1 MDVEE
6 LLAPVSE
13 EAPTGPDLSYDDERG
28 TIEQAFD
35 SSVSIDTSGETSGAA
50 EIDWRLIIN
59 IIEQQS
65 ARTKDVWLAVYL
77 CRAGARSGQLALVE
91 TGAQYLAG
99 LLERYWENVHPQL
112 EEYGFQGRKGPCESL
127 GSRGEFLGPLERTPL
142 LEHPRLGRFSGID
155 FERFR
160 AEAENADGYGLF
172 RAALA
177 ETPEETLTAI
187 IDRLDTIA
195 GAIRRADA
203 VLTANA
209 DGDTG
214 ANFQPTYDLLAQMKR
229 AVQSFTSA
237 PAAVEADAE
246 ADADAG
252 ADGSSSPA
260 SGGGPRIAG
269 RVESREDVVK
279 ALEAIADY
287 YRRREPTSPVPAALL
302 RVREWVNLDFLSLLE
317 DIAPNSLDEAR
328 RLLVTQRKPPDGSS

>member
-6 LLAPVSE
+6 LLAAVSE
-13 EAPTGPDLSYDDERG
+13 EAPAGADLAYDPERG

-35 SSVSIDTSGETSGAA
+35 SSVSIDTTGETSDAP
-50 EIDWRLIIN
+50 EIDWRPIIGM
-59 IIEQQS
+59 IEQQS

-77 CRAGARSGQLALVE
+77 CRAGAKSGQLSLVE

-99 LLERYWENVHPQL
+99 LLERYWETVHPQL

-127 GSRGEFLGPLERTPL
+127 GRRGEFLGPLERTPL
-142 LEHPRLGRFSGID
+142 LEHPRLGRFSGGD
-155 FERFR
+155 FERVR
-160 AEAENADGYGLF
+160 AGAEAAEGYGMF

-177 ETPEETLTAI
+177 DTPEATLTEI
-187 IDRLDTIA
+187 IERLD
-195 GAIRRADA
+195 AITSAVKRADA

-209 DGDTG
+209 GEDTG
-214 ANFQPTYDLLAQMKR
+214 ANFQPTYELLAQMKK

-237 PAAVEADAE
+237 PPAE
-246 ADADAG
+246 DAG
-252 ADGSSSPA
+252 AAAIGAETGGGAPA
-260 SGGGPRIAG
+260 GGGPRIAG

-279 ALEAIADY
+279 ALDAIADY
-287 YRRREPTSPVPAALL
+287 YRRREPTSPVPAALQ

-328 RLLVTQRKPPDGSS
+328 RVLVTQRKPPEGSSW